1 MKLFTNEEAARLND
15 TLEKMNADQ
24 PLRLSRQ
31 FLDLSRN
38 REEQRPQRTLINQF
52 TKDGRPTKLSSALA
66 LATSANAVN
75 KGYVKEYLAG
85 NAFLTNKEADPGT
98 SKSAVNEE
106 IGKEIRACLAS
117 LKQAARPL
125 N

>member
-1 MKLFTNEEAARLND
+1 
-15 TLEKMNADQ
+15 MNADQ

-38 REEQRPQRTLINQF
+38 REEQWPQEPLINQF

-85 NAFLTNKEADPGT
+85 NAFLTNKEADPDT

-106 IGKEIRACLAS
+106 IGKKIRACLAS